1 MKKIRFF
8 FTVLAIIVSY
18 AASAQNITV
27 SGNVK
32 DSSTGEALPFASIQV
47 KGTMIGGNTDLDGN
61 YTINTPADGV
71 LIFSSIGYETIE
83 IAVEG
88 RSTVNLAMSPDTQ
101 VLEETIVVAFGES
114 TKEAFTGS
122 ATVVKSSDIAKV
134 QSSNVTRALEGM
146 VAGVQMT
153 TTSGS
158 LGTQPSI
165 VIRGVSSINAG
176 TSPLYIVDGVPYS
189 GTIDNLNSADIESMT
204 VLKDAASNA
213 LYGARGANGVI
224 MITTKKAK
232 SGDAIINFDA
242 KWGWNSKALQEY
254 DYITDP
260 AEYYE
265 AHYKTLFD
273 YNVFNGMDRGDAHMK
288 INGIITGSSSAGGLG
303 YQVFTV
309 PTGEAFIGTN
319 GKVNPKATLGR
330 KYNFQ
335 GQDYWVTPDN
345 WVDETYRNSLR
356 QEYNLSVSGTTGKAS
371 FFASFGYLN
380 NQAITDNSDM
390 QRYTARLRA
399 DYQAKE
405 WLKIGANAAY
415 TNYNWNFGGNTDEG
429 SSASTGNVFGFTSG
443 IAPIYPVYLRDGNGN
458 ILIDSRGNKRYDF
471 GNLAITG
478 AFRPFSTNANPLQ
491 GLNANVSNTEGN
503 ALSGT
508 AFADITFLKD
518 FKFTANV
525 GLNMDER
532 RATDAYNPYYGQFA
546 TTGGSISKSH
556 GRSFNFNTQQL
567 LSWKRTFANDHNVSV
582 LLGHEYYRATTVS
595 LGASK
600 SVLFSMEN
608 LELNGAVKDNQGANS
623 SKDWYNNEG
632 FFGRAQYDYQNRI
645 FVSASY
651 RRDASSRFHPD
662 HRWGSFWS
670 IGGGWI
676 INEEAWF
683 NAPWIDMLKL
693 KASYGSQGNDSIS
706 NYLYTDT
713 YGIGSADGGI
723 SITPGSKGNPNL
735 TWETNG
741 NFNAGVDFGFWRNR
755 LSGSFE
761 YFYRKTTDMIYFFS
775 VPPSLGYGGYYDNV
789 GDMRNA
795 GIEFAINANVM
806 QRRNLNWNVYVNATH
821 YRNKV
826 LLIPERN
833 KTMNV
838 SGHAGYASG
847 DKFIGE
853 GLSLFTFY
861 IPEYAGVDKTNGLP
875 LYFVDVLN
883 DKNEVIGRETTTAY
897 NEATDYLCGDPTPDL
912 YGGFGT
918 NLEFYGFDVAL
929 AFTYQIG
936 GLVYDSGYASLMT
949 PPSASTGSNFHKDV
963 KKAWS
968 LDNPNSDIPRF
979 FYMDTE
985 AGATSSRWLTD
996 ASYLNF
1002 QNAQIGYTIPAK
1014 YTQRIKVSKIRVYV
1028 SADNI
1033 CYVSR
1038 RKGLDPRQSFT
1049 GATSSALNSPV
1060 RTVSGGLSVT
1070 F

>member
-8 FTVLAIIVSY
+8 FTVLAILVSY

-71 LIFSSIGYETIE
+71 LIFSSIGYETLE

-88 RSTVNLAMSPDTQ
+88 RSTVNLALSPDTQ

-158 LGTQPSI
+158 LGSQPSI

-176 TSPLYIVDGVPYS
+176 TAPLYIVDGVPYS

-232 SGDAIINFDA
+232 SGDAVINFDA

-273 YNVFNGMDRGDAHMK
+273 YNVFNGMDRGDAHLK

-309 PTGEAFIGTN
+309 PAGEAFIGTN

-330 KYNFQ
+330 KYTFQ
-335 GQDYWVTPDN
+335 GQDYWITPDN

-458 ILIDSRGNKRYDF
+458 ILTDSRGSKRYDF

-713 YGIGSADGGI
+713 YGIGSYDGGI

-795 GIEFAINANVM
+795 GVEFAINANVM

>member
-1 MKKIRFF
+1 MKKNRFF
-8 FTVLAIIVSY
+8 FTVLAILVSY

-88 RSTVNLAMSPDTQ
+88 RSTVKLAMSPDTQ

-265 AHYKTLFD
+265 AHYKALFD

-309 PTGEAFIGTN
+309 PAGEAFIGTN

-713 YGIGSADGGI
+713 YGIGSYDGGI

-795 GIEFAINANVM
+795 GVEFAINANVM

-875 LYFVDVLN
+875 LYYVDVLN